1 MRSEFIKIV
10 VMAIGIATMSVLATA
25 QGTFKPRNAD
35 EEHAWRLYEQYKTS
49 KKTESEIRVGITQTS
64 GDIKTVNVGS
74 VPGLGIDP
82 GDVARLA
89 KLREQLAAE
98 QQRQQN
104 LENAWDKK
112 FFGRYGDL
120 ADSAGTIYDPKTK
133 KTIDKIQFRLMYFPF
148 YVNDGVYSGT
158 IAGAPGSINLT
169 VNGTSVTGTVR
180 GTYKYTLFDETY
192 SEPFTGKVTGTL
204 SDKGGFSGSLS
215 GTVGGGAFTGTLSGT
230 ISKGVAKGSWTT
242 QALTTASG
250 TFTARRK

>member
-1 MRSEFIKIV
+1 MFKI
-10 VMAIGIATMSVLATA
+10 MIASILVACTAVALAA
-25 QGTFKPRNAD
+25 QAAFKPRNAD

-49 KKTESEIRVGITQTS
+49 KKKENEIRVGITQTS

-89 KLREQLAAE
+89 KFREQLVAE
-98 QQRQQN
+98 LERQQN

-120 ADSAGTIYDPKTK
+120 ADSSGTIYDPKTK

-148 YVNDGVYSGT
+148 YVNDGTYSGS
-158 IAGAPGSINLT
+158 ISGAPGSITLI

-180 GTYKYTLFDETY
+180 GTYKYTLFDEIH
-192 SEPFTGKVTGTL
+192 SEPFTGKVTGSL
-204 SDKGGFSGSLS
+204 SDKGGLSGSLS
-215 GTVGGGAFTGTLSGT
+215 GSVGGAAFTGTLSGT

-242 QALTTASG
+242 KAATTASG